1 MKKINNYFEL
11 GLFFNGIW
19 ILSNSF
25 NLLPS
30 FIEGL
35 CCGVGLTLILIG
47 MYAQNHDISK
57 LRVYKKRLL
66 KKVFHF

>member
-1 MKKINNYFEL
+1 MKKINNYFKL

-19 ILSNSF
+19 LISNSF

-47 MYAQNHDISK
+47 MCAQNYDISK
-57 LRVYKKRLL
+57 LRTYKKRLL